1 MPGPIGFI
9 GVGQMGQ
16 PMARNLLKAG
26 FELRVYD
33 KHPEQAAPLVAL
45 GAHQAFRLSDVTAPG
60 GIVITMVPDD
70 QALEEVVLSE
80 GGILEQLGANGI
92 HLSMSTVSPQSA
104 ERFAALYAE
113 HGSYYLAATVLGRPD
128 VAAAARLSIFL
139 AGPRVAKYRRAQI
152 RSRLCTRRLHVS
164 YQACCELVFQLLSR
178 VGPLEGLGGLVIAS
192 NEVLD
197 RLLKLIKA
205 AEMIGLQE
213 FALQETEPDLQL
225 IEPRSV
231 DRQPIEL
238 HPQFPLR
245 RRRQLLHPTG
255 QLFGRMGRPIIQHQC
270 HRLHLAALGFCNDN
284 RLEKGTEVD
293 KAFARMALAIDQPIS
308 DTEARPSGA
317 VRHGECNVG
326 TDRLDAWARLDED
339 PARLDGPESRFS
351 HRHRPPRSPVAA
363 KHQRVRTDRGQDGP
377 AAGMSWVP
385 GCVARSGTA
394 RGGFARR

>member
-1 MPGPIGFI
+1 MLY
-9 GVGQMGQ
+9 
-16 PMARNLLKAG
+16 LL
-26 FELRVYD
+26 
-33 KHPEQAAPLVAL
+33 
-45 GAHQAFRLSDVTAPG
+45 T
-60 GIVITMVPDD
+60 
-70 QALEEVVLSE
+70 
-80 GGILEQLGANGI
+80 
-92 HLSMSTVSPQSA
+92 
-104 ERFAALYAE
+104 
-113 HGSYYLAATVLGRPD
+113 
-128 VAAAARLSIFL
+128 
-139 AGPRVAKYRRAQI
+139 KYRRAQI

-308 DTEARPSGA
+308 HTPGGHQVQCAMASVTWGLIDWMLG
-317 VRHGECNVG
+317 HGWTRSLLGLTSLNRGFLIG
-326 TDRLDAWARLDED
+326 TDHPDPLLQQSTSVFVQVED
-339 PARLDGPESRFS
+339 RTGPLQE
-351 HRHRPPRSPVAA
+351 
-363 KHQRVRTDRGQDGP
+363 
-377 AAGMSWVP
+377 GMSRVP